1 MSMTMDEAVLRLRRD
16 PKFAE
21 LIRDSYLEA
30 DTHACAERFRQLGE
44 FREVQR
50 LLGSLSTGVILDL
63 GAGTGIA
70 SYAFSTSG
78 ARLVYALEPNHSD
91 IVGSGA
97 IRRLTQGMTVEP
109 IEACGEKIPLPD
121 SHVDVVYSRQ
131 VLHHTQ
137 NLNQVLR
144 ECARVLKPG
153 GIFLACR
160 EHVVDNE
167 LQLRAFRQ
175 QHPFNQ
181 LVGGEQ
187 AFPLDAYLDAIRL
200 AGLQLQNVFGPWDT
214 VINAFPGVKEQTELS
229 HYPQQLLA
237 QRLGR
242 LGAWAGTLP
251 MVRSLVWKW
260 LKRPVPG
267 RLYTFL
273 AGKS

>member
-1 MSMTMDEAVLRLRRD
+1 MTIDAAVLRLRQD

-30 DTHACAERFRQLGE
+30 DTRASAERFRQSGE
-44 FREVQR
+44 FQEVQQ
-50 LLGSLSTGVILDL
+50 LLGYLCTGTIVDL

-70 SYAFSTSG
+70 AYAFSASG
-78 ARLVYALEPNHSD
+78 ARLVYALEPDHSG

-97 IRRLTQGMTVEP
+97 IRRLTHGMPVEP
-109 IEACGEKIPLPD
+109 IEAYGEKVPLLD
-121 SHVDVVYSRQ
+121 SRIDVVYARQ

-167 LQLRAFRQ
+167 SQLQAFRQ
-175 QHPFNQ
+175 QHPFHQ

-200 AGLQLQNVFGPWDT
+200 AGLQLKNVFGPWDT
-214 VINAFPGVKEQTELS
+214 VINAFPGVKEQAELS

-251 MVRSLVWKW
+251 MVCSLVWKW

-267 RLYTFL
+267 RMYTFL
-273 AGKS
+273 AEKP